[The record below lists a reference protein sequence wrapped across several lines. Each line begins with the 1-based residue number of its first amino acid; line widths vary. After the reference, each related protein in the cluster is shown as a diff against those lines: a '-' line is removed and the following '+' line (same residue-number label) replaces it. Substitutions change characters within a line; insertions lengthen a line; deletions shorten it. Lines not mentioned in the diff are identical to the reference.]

1 MPLLR
6 FDLYKAGWE
15 DKSRVKQ
22 LLDLSYEVMRETFGA
37 PEGDRYQ
44 IVSYHEPEDFI
55 MADTGLG
62 FTRTEQFISLS
73 VRTRPRTTEQ
83 KENFYRELVARIH
96 SELGIDPQDVM
107 INLVSNTDEDW
118 SFGLGKAQFLT
129 GDL

>member
-55 MADTGLG
+55 TADTGLG
-62 FTRTEQFISLS
+62 FTRTNQFISLS
-73 VRTRPRTTEQ
+73 VRTRQRTTEQ

-96 SELGIDPQDVM
+96 SDLGIDPQDVM

>member
-1 MPLLR
+1 MIQ
-6 FDLYKAGWE
+6 KN
-15 DKSRVKQ
+15 
-22 LLDLSYEVMRETFGA
+22 
-37 PEGDRYQ
+37 
-44 IVSYHEPEDFI
+44 FI

-62 FTRTEQFISLS
+62 FTRTNQFISLS

-96 SELGIDPQDVM
+96 SDLGIDPQDVM

>member
-55 MADTGLG
+55 TADTGLG
-62 FTRTEQFISLS
+62 FTRTNQFISLS

-96 SELGIDPQDVM
+96 SDLGIDPQDVM